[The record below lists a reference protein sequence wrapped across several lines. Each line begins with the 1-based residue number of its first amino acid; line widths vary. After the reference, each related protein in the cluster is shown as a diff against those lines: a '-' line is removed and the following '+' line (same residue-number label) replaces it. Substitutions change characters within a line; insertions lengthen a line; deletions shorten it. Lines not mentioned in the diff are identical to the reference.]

1 MPELHFRIP
10 PRSPIYRVT
19 DVGNV
24 FCELSEDHKR
34 IEVFFK
40 YTAEDVAAI
49 KRVPGKRYV
58 GPDKGGPYWSI
69 PADFQAARKLR
80 EEFGDRL
87 ALGDAV
93 TAWGKEARAAQRN
106 LDVLATAD
114 DAELP
119 NVKRKNPRL
128 WEYLK
133 PYQRADAAFMA
144 AGAPLNAN
152 EPGLG
157 KTVEMIAAIIE
168 NDWELGPNLI
178 VAPAT
183 SLETVWEAELTEW
196 MPEGFEIFLL
206 SGEYKLTKEDQ
217 EDLIQMFLEGQP
229 LALVTTAAQVRKG
242 LPGGIEM
249 GMDMSADND
258 PRRQEWNYL
267 IVDEFHKTGATN
279 INGDPTKGTQFGRA
293 LRSIPR
299 KGTGFVSGTPTGGRP
314 IRLWG
319 VLNHAKPEVFT
330 SKWRWAELWLEIDV
344 KTWQTRQGPQTARE
358 ITNNLLPDR
367 IDAFYPEHA
376 QYIVRRLKRD
386 VAPWLPEKNRIDV
399 ICKMFPAQKKQ
410 YDAMERDAELMI
422 DGERL
427 SADGLLSEY
436 TRLKQFANAQCK
448 LVDGRVVPVKS
459 NKFEALLERLDER
472 GIRPVTKNNSGVD
485 PEGDQQAIIASQS
498 KEMIWYLDHALR
510 EAGIPCYMIT
520 GDTKQKER
528 AEITRAFQ
536 AGATDPTAPRVVLI
550 TTTAGGTAIT
560 LDRADSVHI
569 MDETWDPDDQT
580 QVEDRAHRIS
590 RNHQVDVYYYR
601 SEGSI
606 DDLIR
611 VTTEGKEYT
620 GKMVLDT
627 LREKHKQAA

>member
-1 MPELHFRIP
+1 MFA
-10 PRSPIYRVT
+10 VT
-19 DVGNV
+19 GVGNV

-40 YTAEDVAAI
+40 FSHDDVAAI

-80 EEFGDRL
+80 EEFGERL
-87 ALGDAV
+87 VLGDAV
-93 TAWGKEARAAQRN
+93 TVWGQQARASQRN

-119 NVKRKNPRL
+119 NVKRKNPEL
-128 WEYLK
+128 HEYLK

-157 KTVEMIAAIIE
+157 KTVEMIAAMIE
-168 NDWELGPNLI
+168 NDWEQGPNLI

-183 SLETVWEAELTEW
+183 SLETVWEAELTRW
-196 MPEGFEIFLL
+196 MPDDFEIFLL
-206 SGEYKLTKEDQ
+206 SGDYKLTKEDQ
-217 EDLIQMFLEGQP
+217 EDLVAMFVEGRP

-242 LPGGIEM
+242 LPRGIEM
-249 GMDMSADND
+249 GLDMEDESVPPPK
-258 PRRQEWNYL
+258 PREWNYL

-279 INGDPTKGTQFGRA
+279 VNGDPTKGTQFGRA

-330 SKWRWAELWLEIDV
+330 SKWRWAELWLEIETTEWRDRNGV
-344 KTWQTRQGPQTARE
+344 QTAKK

-376 QYIVRRLKRD
+376 QYIVRRLKKD
-386 VAPWLPEKNRIDV
+386 VAPWLPEKHRIDV
-399 ICKMFPAQKKQ
+399 LCDFTPKQLKQ
-410 YDAMERDAELMI
+410 YEAMERDAELRI

-427 SADGLLSEY
+427 SASGKLAEF
-436 TRLKQFANAQCK
+436 TRLKQFANAECK

-485 PEGDQQAIIASQS
+485 PEGDQQAIVASQS
-498 KEMIWYLDHALR
+498 KEMIWYLDDALR
-510 EAGIPCYMIT
+510 KAGIPCYMIT

-536 AGATDPTAPRVVLI
+536 NPDDPTAPRVVLI

-601 SEGSI
+601 TKGSI
-606 DDLIR
+606 DDVIR
-611 VTTEGKEYT
+611 VTVEGKEYT
-620 GKMVLDT
+620 GTMVMDT
-627 LREKHKQAA
+627 LREAHKKAA